1 MNPSKQ
7 YKESKKEIIKSA
19 EEVQQRLKKEEKK
32 TKALQNLYDKIDV
45 IEQMHQVRTPIFI
58 SNEEMEC
65 WMAVGELIELWKEFK
80 LHK

>member
-1 MNPSKQ
+1 MNPFKQ
-7 YKESKKEIIKSA
+7 YEESIKEIIKSA

-32 TKALQNLYDKIDV
+32 TEALQSLYDKIDV